1 MLIKNLQKKYGDKT
15 VYDNFNLDIK
25 DGAITVVLGE
35 SGSGKTTLL
44 NVLAGLTEFSGEIIG
59 KPERASMVFARD
71 CLIPNLTV
79 RENLK
84 LFCPDIDAESALS
97 SVGLSGCADDYPASL
112 SAGMARRIAILRA
125 LYFEAPLL
133 LLDEPF
139 VNLDLALKY
148 KLADAVKALHD
159 KTNNTVVMVTHDVK
173 EAVYMAD
180 RIIVIRGGE
189 IICDEKGA
197 DASTENKLFNILRYG
212 KQV

>member
-15 VYDNFNLDIK
+15 VYENFDLDIQ
-25 DGAITVVLGE
+25 DGGVTVILGE

-79 RENLK
+79 RDNLK
-84 LFCPDIDAESALS
+84 LFCPDIDVEDALS
-97 SVGLSGCADDYPASL
+97 SVGLRDCADDYPASL

-125 LYFEAPLL
+125 LSFDAPLL

-139 VNLDLALKY
+139 VNLDLSLKY
-148 KLADAVKALHD
+148 KLADTVKALNA
-159 KTNNTVVMVTHDVK
+159 KTKNTVVMVTHDIK

-180 RIIVIRGGE
+180 RLIVIRGGK
-189 IICDEKGA
+189 IIYDEKNA
-197 DASTENKLFNILRYG
+197 DASTTENKLFDILRYG
-212 KQV
+212 R